1 MKPCLLCIATV
12 VALSAP
18 ADAQRLIDA
27 RTAFAR
33 PDYPRSAY
41 AQERPDST
49 GKHRMELSVV
59 RVIIGGGAGVAV
71 GAPIAYIAFAGESAE
86 VLVVA
91 GVAYFVGTA
100 AGAAFIS
107 SECSFNRSFVRALG
121 GAFLGGLVGGGIA
134 GAINGR
140 TDLAAVATAAFG
152 LLGAPVGAAWALWK
166 CD

>member
-1 MKPCLLCIATV
+1 M
-12 VALSAP
+12 SAR
-18 ADAQRLIDA
+18 ADAQRLINA

-33 PDYPRSAY
+33 SDNARRTY
-41 AQERPDST
+41 AREQDST
-49 GKHRMELSVV
+49 RHRMEFSVV

-71 GAPIAYIAFAGESAE
+71 GAPLAYIAFEGESAE
-86 VLVVA
+86 FLALA

-100 AGAAFIS
+100 AGAAFVS
-107 SECSFNRSFVRALG
+107 SECSFSRSFVRALG

-140 TDLAAVATAAFG
+140 KDAAAVATATFG
-152 LLGAPVGAAWALWK
+152 LLGAPVGAAWVLWR